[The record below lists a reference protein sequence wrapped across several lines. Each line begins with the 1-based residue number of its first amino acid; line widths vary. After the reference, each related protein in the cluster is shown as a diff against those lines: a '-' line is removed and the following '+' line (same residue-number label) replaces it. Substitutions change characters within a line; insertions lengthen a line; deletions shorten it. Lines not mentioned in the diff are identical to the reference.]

1 MSKKSKML
9 AIGKVFVTCLLL
21 VFTAINLNAQLVTN
35 GGFESS
41 EPGAVTGTDVE
52 GWLIQISAGS
62 AVFEIVDDTVQS
74 GNRALKVTVNSLGS
88 NQWDL
93 QIVGDSIPAVPGA
106 KYRYSVW
113 ARAQKTG

>member
-62 AVFEIVDDTVQS
+62 AVFEIVMIRFSQAT
-74 GNRALKVTVNSLGS
+74 AKVTVDYLGS
-88 NQWDL
+88 NHG
-93 QIVGDSIPAVPGA
+93 ITNSG
-106 KYRYSVW
+106 
-113 ARAQKTG
+113 